1 MSACRRQGRLVHRRP
16 GQCRDGVRACCRDAR
31 GLRQYRCDRP
41 CRGVCRS
48 PRFHAA
54 AARRARTVLRSDG
67 RLVSRV
73 GELCIAGSDAWIART
88 RRRHQQFRCPSVHA
102 RVDISG
108 VRGSQGR
115 ARGSGPV
122 SCDRARKLRRNGQ
135 FRHPRLYPQGCRANG
150 GVGRAELAIGR
161 QGQSAR
167 AIGRTRRGGSVGG
180 LSVVAGGWTRD
191 GSPDAGR
198 WRPDTYV
205 MGVGSMSDNVTEK
218 RADVVVL
225 GAGVCGVSGAFAAR
239 QRGLSVILVDRRE
252 PGSETSYGNAGIL
265 SSGSILPLNKP
276 SLWSALPAYMTNR
289 HAALRWDPGWAIR
302 NIDWLVR
309 FLANAT
315 PSRTKPRATALHG
328 LIGASLKLH
337 REWIVKADAAQ
348 RIRETGW
355 LKAWRRGGGGGAK
368 PEQAFLAEY
377 GIESRLLDRQA
388 ISALE
393 PNILPIYKVG
403 LLHTQT
409 ASVDSPGA
417 VVKAYARMF
426 ASSGGEIRRSEIKAL
441 MPDAAG
447 WRRALAAG
455 GVAARHVVVA
465 LGPWSADLLRPLG
478 YRVPLAFER
487 GYHREFKPNPARSL
501 QRPIHDAEGSF
512 LMTSM
517 EQGIR
522 VTTGVELTARDAP
535 SSFAQLD
542 AVVPVPRR

>member
-1 MSACRRQGRLVHRRP
+1 MA
-16 GQCRDGVRACCRDAR
+16 
-31 GLRQYRCDRP
+31 
-41 CRGVCRS
+41 
-48 PRFHAA
+48 
-54 AARRARTVLRSDG
+54 
-67 RLVSRV
+67 
-73 GELCIAGSDAWIART
+73 
-88 RRRHQQFRCPSVHA
+88 
-102 RVDISG
+102 
-108 VRGSQGR
+108 
-115 ARGSGPV
+115 
-122 SCDRARKLRRNGQ
+122 
-135 FRHPRLYPQGCRANG
+135 
-150 GVGRAELAIGR
+150 
-161 QGQSAR
+161 
-167 AIGRTRRGGSVGG
+167 
-180 LSVVAGGWTRD
+180 
-191 GSPDAGR
+191 
-198 WRPDTYV
+198 
-205 MGVGSMSDNVTEK
+205 DNFTGK

-225 GAGVCGVSGAFAAR
+225 GAGIVGVSAAYAAR

-276 SLWSALPAYMTNR
+276 SLWSALPGYLTNR
-289 HAALRWDPGWAIR
+289 HAALRWDPAWAMR

-309 FLANAT
+309 FLASAA

-355 LKAWRRGGGGGAK
+355 LKAWRSDAVAAAK
-368 PEQAFLAEY
+368 QEQAFLAEY
-377 GIESRLLDRQA
+377 GIASQLLDRQA

-393 PNILPIYKVG
+393 PNILPVYKVG

-426 ASSGGEIRRSEIKAL
+426 AGSGGEVRQSDIKAI
-441 MPDAAG
+441 MPDGEG
-447 WRRALAAG
+447 WRVVLADG
-455 GVAARHVVVA
+455 EMLARHVVVA

-487 GYHREFKPNPARSL
+487 GYHQEFKPNPARSL

-542 AVVPVPRR
+542 AVVPVARGVIEFGEPVGEPWRGARPTLPDSLPMIGPAPRHSGLWFAFGNQHIGFTTGPATGAAIAAMITATQPPFDAAPFSPGRYL